1 MKFRNEYSC
10 RNDGYWVLLFI
21 VIQNFVF
28 SQCNLVLEAAKDEIG
43 RLLGELS
50 KCSVPWECTV

>member
-10 RNDGYWVLLFI
+10 CYHGYWVLLFI

-28 SQCNLVLEAAKDEIG
+28 SQHSLVLEAAKDEIG
-43 RLLGELS
+43 RLLGDLS
-50 KCSVPWECTV
+50 